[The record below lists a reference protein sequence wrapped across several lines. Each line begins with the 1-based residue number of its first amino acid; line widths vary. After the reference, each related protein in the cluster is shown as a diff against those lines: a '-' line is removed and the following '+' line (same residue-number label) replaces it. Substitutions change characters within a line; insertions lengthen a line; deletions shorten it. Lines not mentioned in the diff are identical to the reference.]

1 MFHEDM
7 GKQMKA
13 MQAIR
18 EKQKKAEAAGRK
30 QEEALRKG

>member
-18 EKQKKAEAAGRK
+18 EKHKKAEAVGRK
-30 QEEALRKG
+30 QEEAQRNG